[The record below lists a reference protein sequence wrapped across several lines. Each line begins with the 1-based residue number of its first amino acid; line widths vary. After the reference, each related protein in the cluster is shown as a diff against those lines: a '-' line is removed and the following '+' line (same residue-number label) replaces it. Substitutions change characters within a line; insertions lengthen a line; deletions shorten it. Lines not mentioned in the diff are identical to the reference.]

1 MPAYIREADE
11 ESMLAMAIVENI
23 QRQDLN
29 AIEVAL
35 SLQRLVDECHL
46 TQDSLG
52 ERVGKKRSTV
62 ANYLRLLKLPVEVQ
76 LAVREEL
83 ISMGHARA
91 LINLESEQ
99 QQIALLKKTIKK
111 GLSVRQVE
119 EAVKELNSAK
129 PRKAEADE
137 EFPESYSRLV
147 EHLERLFTQEIS
159 IKKNN
164 KGGGKIVIGFGSDD
178 DIETFI
184 GKMVSRNRN
193 IFLWGAVC
201 ARTAA
206 FLLASVL
213 VWTHARAQAP
223 EERYKIVNGVR
234 TRIVVSDSASTA
246 KADTVAITQQS
257 LSPVELDTTTT
268 ARQRRQLARMARD
281 TSSVRYSKLFRD
293 TMPISRVCWIS
304 AVAPGF
310 GQLYNKQAW
319 KIPILYGTVATTA
332 YFGFRENSKFR
343 DYKRQYDALRR
354 DNAPQED
361 VDPIQ
366 SEMIRHN
373 TGRTLLW
380 IARSPP
386 ISTSSAMPR

>member
-1 MPAYIREADE
+1 M
-11 ESMLAMAIVENI
+11 
-23 QRQDLN
+23 
-29 AIEVAL
+29 
-35 SLQRLVDECHL
+35 
-46 TQDSLG
+46 
-52 ERVGKKRSTV
+52 
-62 ANYLRLLKLPVEVQ
+62 
-76 LAVREEL
+76 
-83 ISMGHARA
+83 
-91 LINLESEQ
+91 
-99 QQIALLKKTIKK
+99 
-111 GLSVRQVE
+111 
-119 EAVKELNSAK
+119 
-129 PRKAEADE
+129 
-137 EFPESYSRLV
+137 
-147 EHLERLFTQEIS
+147 
-159 IKKNN
+159 
-164 KGGGKIVIGFGSDD
+164 
-178 DIETFI
+178 
-184 GKMVSRNRN
+184 
-193 IFLWGAVC
+193 
-201 ARTAA
+201 
-206 FLLASVL
+206 L

-257 LSPVELDTTTT
+257 LSPVELDTTT

-380 IARSPP
+380 IGSIASYIYFIGDAALNYQGSVNSVKKATTLSTICPGAGQLYNRSYWKLP
-386 ISTSSAMPR
+386 IVLGGLATMGFVIDFNNRGYQRFKLAYDIQAAGGTNEFNGRYTLDYLSKMRKNYRRNRDLCIIITAGLYLLNIVDAHVDAQMKDYDISDDLSMTLEPTLINLYTMQTSNVNGLGLAFKLTF

>member
-1 MPAYIREADE
+1 
-11 ESMLAMAIVENI
+11 
-23 QRQDLN
+23 
-29 AIEVAL
+29 
-35 SLQRLVDECHL
+35 
-46 TQDSLG
+46 
-52 ERVGKKRSTV
+52 
-62 ANYLRLLKLPVEVQ
+62 
-76 LAVREEL
+76 
-83 ISMGHARA
+83 
-91 LINLESEQ
+91 
-99 QQIALLKKTIKK
+99 
-111 GLSVRQVE
+111 
-119 EAVKELNSAK
+119 
-129 PRKAEADE
+129 
-137 EFPESYSRLV
+137 
-147 EHLERLFTQEIS
+147 
-159 IKKNN
+159 
-164 KGGGKIVIGFGSDD
+164 
-178 DIETFI
+178 
-184 GKMVSRNRN
+184 MVSRNRN
-193 IFLWGAVC
+193 IFLRGAAF

-234 TRIVVSDSASTA
+234 TRIVVSDSASPA

-343 DYKRQYDALRR
+343 DCKRQYDALRR

-380 IARSPP
+380 IGSIASYIYFIGDAALNYQGSVNSVKKATTLSTICPGAGQLYNRSYWKLP
-386 ISTSSAMPR
+386 IVLGGLATMGFVIDFNNRGYQRFKLAYDIQAAGGTNELNGRYTLDYLAKMRKNYRRNRDLCIIITAGLYLLNIVDAHVDAQMKDYDISDDLSMTLEPTLINLYTMQTSNVNGLGLAFKLTF

>member
-1 MPAYIREADE
+1 
-11 ESMLAMAIVENI
+11 
-23 QRQDLN
+23 
-29 AIEVAL
+29 
-35 SLQRLVDECHL
+35 
-46 TQDSLG
+46 
-52 ERVGKKRSTV
+52 
-62 ANYLRLLKLPVEVQ
+62 
-76 LAVREEL
+76 
-83 ISMGHARA
+83 
-91 LINLESEQ
+91 
-99 QQIALLKKTIKK
+99 
-111 GLSVRQVE
+111 
-119 EAVKELNSAK
+119 
-129 PRKAEADE
+129 
-137 EFPESYSRLV
+137 
-147 EHLERLFTQEIS
+147 
-159 IKKNN
+159 
-164 KGGGKIVIGFGSDD
+164 
-178 DIETFI
+178 
-184 GKMVSRNRN
+184 MVSRNRN
-193 IFLWGAVC
+193 IFLRGAAC

-213 VWTHARAQAP
+213 VWTHARAQAQAP
-223 EERYKIVNGVR
+223 EERYEIVNGVR

-343 DYKRQYDALRR
+343 DYKHQYDALRR

-380 IARSPP
+380 IGSIASYIYFIGDAALNYQGSVNSVKKATTLSTICPASRPTLYNRSYWKLPIVLGGLAIDGVRHRLQQPGPSAVQARL
-386 ISTSSAMPR
+386 